1 MSGFNQT
8 SGSIGGGGS
17 QSFNKT
23 SGSTGLAQAA
33 GIGPQ
38 YPGQSL
44 DEVFAKLRKKA
55 SQLSNG
61 ESYSKATGTLDPVQD
76 LVKKAAQKHKD
87 LCKDIVDKA
96 WKAAGQVHNIIEEG
110 FDKTVENAAKNI
122 ENAAKNWDK
131 GLV

>member
-8 SGSIGGGGS
+8 SGSIGGGS
-17 QSFNKT
+17 QNFNKA
-23 SGSTGLAQAA
+23 SGSTGLAEAS
-33 GIGPQ
+33 GLGPQ

-55 SQLSNG
+55 SQLTSG
-61 ESYSKATGTLDPVQD
+61 ERYSKATGTLDPVQD
-76 LVKKAAQKHKD
+76 LLKKAAQKQKN

-96 WKAAGQVHNIIEEG
+96 WKTAGEVHNIIEEG
-110 FDKTVENAAKNI
+110 FDKTI
-122 ENAAKNWDK
+122 EDAAKNWDK